1 MPVSAAHALAAL
13 PPLLPY
19 PRMTIRQLSGEYS
32 TLRHPFPYK
41 KKDNNFA
48 IYLSVILADFKEYL
62 TLACQF

>member
-1 MPVSAAHALAAL
+1 
-13 PPLLPY
+13 
-19 PRMTIRQLSGEYS
+19 MTIRQLSGEYS